1 MNWVNLLFTL
11 LSNPAMAA
19 LIKDIEAS
27 FKQKTAGQGI
37 APGASHDAAMK
48 EAVEEVVTRRIKK

>member
-27 FKQKTAGQGI
+27 FKQKTAGQGMTAI
-37 APGASHDAAMK
+37 DHDVAMK
-48 EAVEEVVTRRIKK
+48 QAVNEVVARSVKK